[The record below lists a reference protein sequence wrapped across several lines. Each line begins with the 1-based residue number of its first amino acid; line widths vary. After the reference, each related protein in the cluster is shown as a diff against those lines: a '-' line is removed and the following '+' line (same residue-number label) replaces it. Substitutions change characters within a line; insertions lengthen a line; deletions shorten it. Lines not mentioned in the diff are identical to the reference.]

1 MTGPTPYV
9 VGQLIKETRA
19 YARQYGRNPEDLLF
33 FMYLK
38 VITGDTE
45 TAARRKY
52 TEFLEQVNYDGAL
65 ALLSGWS
72 GIDCSQLDP
81 DQPLEYIETN
91 AVRTLFQSFAQAD
104 PDRQWTMRDL
114 AKFVGIGGGG
124 PVLVG
129 APEQLVEKLMEWINV
144 GVDGFNLA
152 YAITPGTF
160 ADFIAGVV
168 PVLQQRG
175 LMQSDYHE
183 GTFREKLFG
192 TGRARLQSSTSC
204 GAV

>member
-1 MTGPTPYV
+1 
-9 VGQLIKETRA
+9 
-19 YARQYGRNPEDLLF
+19 
-33 FMYLK
+33 
-38 VITGDTE
+38 
-45 TAARRKY
+45 
-52 TEFLEQVNYDGAL
+52 L

-72 GIDCSQLDP
+72 GIDFSQLDP

-91 AVRTLFQSFAQAD
+91 AVRTLLQSFTQAD
-104 PDRQWTMRDL
+104 PDRRWTMRDL

-129 APEQLVEKLMEWINV
+129 TPEQLVDMFMEWIRE

-160 ADFIAGVV
+160 VDFIEEVA
-168 PVLQQRG
+168 PVLQRRG
-175 LMQSDYHE
+175 LMQSEYQE

-192 TGRARLQSSTSC
+192 QGRARLQPPHPAAQSRRS
-204 GAV
+204 VE

>member
-1 MTGPTPYV
+1 
-9 VGQLIKETRA
+9 
-19 YARQYGRNPEDLLF
+19 
-33 FMYLK
+33 
-38 VITGDTE
+38 VITGETE

-52 TEFLEQVNYDGAL
+52 NEFLEQVNYDGAL

-72 GIDCSQLDP
+72 GIDFSQLNP
-81 DQPLEYIETN
+81 DQPLEYVETN
-91 AVRTLFQSFAQAD
+91 AVRTLLQSFAQAD
-104 PDRQWTMRDL
+104 PTRRWTTRDV

-129 APEQLVEKLMEWINV
+129 APEQLVERLLEWINV

-160 ADFIAGVV
+160 VEFIDEVV
-168 PVLQQRG
+168 PVLQRRG
-175 LMQSDYHE
+175 LMQRDYQE

-192 TGRARLQSSTSC
+192 PGRARLQLPHPAAKYRRSI
-204 GAV
+204 